1 MAVRIRL
8 ARHGRTHRPFFRV
21 VAIDGRC
28 HREGKANEILGTYD
42 PLLKEKNL
50 SIDVERVKA
59 WVAEGAQ
66 ISEPFKALL
75 RKYGYPVPTFT
86 GKPKA
91 EAKKPAPKKDGKRF
105 VAASRRAVRRHA
117 AVLKTERKAKL
128 AAEAEAKKAAAPAE
142 AAPAAAEAPK
152 A

>member
-8 ARHGRTHRPFFRV
+8 ARHGRTHRPFFRI

-28 HREGKANEILGTYD
+28 HREGKTNEILGTYD

-50 SIDVERVKA
+50 SIDIEKVKA

-66 ISEPFKALL
+66 ISEPLKALL
-75 RKYGYPVPTFT
+75 KRFGYPVPAFT
-86 GKPKA
+86 GKPKVA
-91 EAKKPAPKKDGKRF
+91 DKKPAPKKDGKKF
-105 VAASRRAVRRHA
+105 VPATRRAKRRHA
-117 AVLKTERKAKL
+117 AKIKSERKAKL

-142 AAPAAAEAPK
+142 GAAAEAPK